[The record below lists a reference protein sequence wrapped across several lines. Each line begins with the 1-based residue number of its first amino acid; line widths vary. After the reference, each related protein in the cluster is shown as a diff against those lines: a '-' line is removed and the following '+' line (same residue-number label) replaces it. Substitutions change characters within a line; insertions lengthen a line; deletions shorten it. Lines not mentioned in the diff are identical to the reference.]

1 VHLNTSHDTSEFAC
15 DCLLDWWERFG
26 RGQYPGARTILLLC
40 DGGGSNP
47 ADNSNGVAH
56 VFKAGLQRLADAVGR
71 EVRVAHYPPYTS
83 KYNPIEHRLFCHLT
97 RACRGVILRSIDLCA
112 GLMRKAKTRSG
123 LSVVV
128 DIVEKVYRTGA
139 KVSEAAKDAVRIIR
153 DEVLPMWN
161 YRILPNL

>member
-1 VHLNTSHDTSEFAC
+1 
-15 DCLLDWWERFG
+15 
-26 RGQYPGARTILLLC
+26 
-40 DGGGSNP
+40 
-47 ADNSNGVAH
+47 
-56 VFKAGLQRLADAVGR
+56 VFKAELQRLAEAVGR

-97 RACRGVILRSIDLCA
+97 RACRGVILRSVELCA
-112 GLMRKAKTRSG
+112 ELMSKAKTRSG

-139 KVSEAAKDAVRIIR
+139 RVSEAAKGAVRIIR

>member
-1 VHLNTSHDTSEFAC
+1 
-15 DCLLDWWERFG
+15 
-26 RGQYPGARTILLLC
+26 
-40 DGGGSNP
+40 
-47 ADNSNGVAH
+47 
-56 VFKAGLQRLADAVGR
+56 
-71 EVRVAHYPPYTS
+71 
-83 KYNPIEHRLFCHLT
+83 
-97 RACRGVILRSIDLCA
+97 VILRSVDLCA

-139 KVSEAAKDAVRIIR
+139 RVSEAAKDAVRIIR